1 MPPLT
6 VAAAAAAATLA
17 GLLIPTD
24 TDLLVS
30 VKRPTFRLLTDVAH
44 AEEISMNET
53 DQDVLRKVYTL
64 LESEDDLLSSV
75 FTLVVIKARN

>member
-75 FTLVVIKARN
+75 FTLVVIKAHN